1 MPIQQRST
9 SLDTVLVLT
18 LLGTLEK
25 RRPTWGESRVTYH
38 GDQSLLFHGYSHYSS
53 CSTEKKPFID
63 CFNIVFQV
71 LILLDPTLQTPTKLS
86 A

>member
-25 RRPTWGESRVTYH
+25 RRPTWGESLVTYH
-38 GDQSLLFHGYSHYSS
+38 GDQSLLLRDYSHRL
-53 CSTEKKPFID
+53 CSMEK
-63 CFNIVFQV
+63 VFH
-71 LILLDPTLQTPTKLS
+71 
-86 A
+86 

>member
-38 GDQSLLFHGYSHYSS
+38 GDQSLLFHGYNHYSS

-63 CFNIVFQV
+63 CFTIVFQV